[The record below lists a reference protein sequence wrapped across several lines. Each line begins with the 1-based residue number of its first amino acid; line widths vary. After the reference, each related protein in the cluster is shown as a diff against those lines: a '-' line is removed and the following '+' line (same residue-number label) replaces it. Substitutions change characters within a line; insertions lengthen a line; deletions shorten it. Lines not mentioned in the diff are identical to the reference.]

1 MRFINEGEIMAN
13 ATDETFRKLRRDAM
27 EILKAAVEA
36 VEPGDAIRKSLNVEG
51 GRLQCGDVVLDLGS
65 FSRVFVVG
73 GGKASGAMARAIEE
87 LLGNRISKGVVN
99 VLNGTKGL
107 YDLQKIELNGASHP
121 VPDEE
126 SVFGVGRMLSILD
139 GSGEGDLI
147 VVLISGGGSSLMTYP
162 AEGVGLSD
170 VQETTDLL
178 LRSGATINELNA
190 VRKHLSAVK
199 GGQMARRAQP
209 ATVLS
214 LILSDVVGDPLDT
227 IASGPTAPDGTT
239 FKDAKDVLK
248 RYGLWEKAPIT
259 VRNRLDR
266 GANSELEETPKPG
279 DGAFESV
286 YNIVVGSNL
295 TAAEAA
301 VGKAST
307 LGYRSMLLSTMV
319 EGEASQVGA
328 ALAGVA
334 KEVVATGN
342 PIKPPA
348 AIIVGGE
355 TTVTVVGP
363 GRGGRNQELALGAAM
378 KIEGLDAVIAAL
390 ATDGI
395 DGPTEAAGA
404 IADGT
409 TIARARAVG
418 LDAARSLSEN
428 DSYGFFSA
436 LGDALLTGQTGTN
449 VNDLALILV
458 DSH

>member
-1 MRFINEGEIMAN
+1 M
-13 ATDETFRKLRRDAM
+13 
-27 EILKAAVEA
+27 V
-36 VEPGDAIRKSLNVEG
+36 
-51 GRLQCGDVVLDLGS
+51 
-65 FSRVFVVG
+65 
-73 GGKASGAMARAIEE
+73 
-87 LLGNRISKGVVN
+87 
-99 VLNGTKGL
+99 
-107 YDLQKIELNGASHP
+107 
-121 VPDEE
+121 
-126 SVFGVGRMLSILD
+126 
-139 GSGEGDLI
+139 
-147 VVLISGGGSSLMTYP
+147 
-162 AEGVGLSD
+162 
-170 VQETTDLL
+170 
-178 LRSGATINELNA
+178 
-190 VRKHLSAVK
+190 
-199 GGQMARRAQP
+199 RRAQP

-239 FKDAKDVLK
+239 FKDAIDVLK
-248 RYGLWEKAPIT
+248 RYGLWEKAPIA

-266 GANSELEETPKPG
+266 GANGELEETPKPG

-286 YNIVVGSNL
+286 YNVVVGSNL

-319 EGEASQVGA
+319 EGEARQVGA

-436 LGDALLTGQTGTN
+436 LGDALLTGPTGTN
-449 VNDLALILV
+449 VNDLSLILV